1 MSVYVGV
8 GIDHSHFSLQVK
20 DHDQSDPPLARMPSE
35 AADAEAPGQ
44 ARIANHYANASQDA
58 LAREREHADDEDTGS
73 VSHSRNTPL
82 PPESPTPV
90 NGNGNGKEKEKEKDK
105 EKKPAA
111 KGPKPFDQ
119 AEREEM
125 ENLLHELRG
134 HLGTWCLTVFRGH
147 AC

>member
-1 MSVYVGV
+1 
-8 GIDHSHFSLQVK
+8 
-20 DHDQSDPPLARMPSE
+20 MPSE

-58 LAREREHADDEDTGS
+58 LAREREHMDDDESATAS
-73 VSHSRNTPL
+73 QSRNTPL

-90 NGNGNGKEKEKEKDK
+90 NGNGNGNGKDKEKEKDK

-134 HLGTWCLTVFRGH
+134 HLGASCVVDWRGGMRF
-147 AC
+147 ANMECSAVPNSVP